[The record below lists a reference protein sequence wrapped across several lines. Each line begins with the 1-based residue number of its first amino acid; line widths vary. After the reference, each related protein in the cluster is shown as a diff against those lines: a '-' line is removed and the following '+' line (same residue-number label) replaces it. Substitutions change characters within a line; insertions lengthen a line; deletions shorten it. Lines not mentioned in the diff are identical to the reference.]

1 MRVAVIDLGTNTFN
15 LIIAEAE
22 GQQIR
27 TLYNEK
33 ISVKLGKGGIGRN
46 IILPDAFDR
55 GLTALNAHNQV
66 ISNFHAEK
74 VIALG
79 TSALRTAENA
89 DDFIRTVKEKLNINV
104 EIISGI
110 REASLIYH
118 GVLQTLE
125 NQESNFLILDI
136 GGGSNEF
143 IIANKTE
150 MLWKE
155 SYKLGMARLIDKFK
169 PSDPV
174 KVEEISEMEKY
185 FDKELK
191 SLFNEI
197 DKLKV
202 GGLVGAE
209 GAFASLFNM
218 VQYNETP
225 NFHPQNGS
233 KSKKLDISGLL
244 RLHEKLIRSTSL
256 ERMKMKGLEP
266 YRVDMIIPATIFINY
281 IIRQLNIDSVQVSPY
296 SMKEGAAWEV
306 LFNK

>member
-22 GQQIR
+22 GKQIH

-125 NQESNFLILDI
+125 NQQSNFLILDI

-155 SYKLGMARLIDKFK
+155 SFKLGMARLIDKFK

-174 KVEEISEMEKY
+174 VIEEISAMEKY
-185 FDKELK
+185 FDMELK
-191 SLFNEI
+191 PLFDEI
-197 DKLKV
+197 KKNKI
-202 GGLVGAE
+202 GSLVGAE
-209 GAFASLFNM
+209 GAFESLYNM
-218 VQYNETP
+218 VQYNEIQ
-225 NFHPQNGS
+225 NYHPKNGN
-233 KSKKLDISGLL
+233 KSKILEIPGLL
-244 RLHEKLIRSTSL
+244 RLHEKLIHSTSL

-281 IIRQLNIDSVQVSPY
+281 IIKQLKIESVQVSPY

-306 LFNK
+306 LFSN

>member
-22 GQQIR
+22 DQQIR
-27 TLYNEK
+27 TLYSEK
-33 ISVKLGKGGIGRN
+33 ISVKLGKGGIGHN

-55 GLTALNAHNQV
+55 GLTALNAHSQV
-66 ISNFHAEK
+66 IRNFKAEK
-74 VIALG
+74 IVALG

-89 DDFIRTVKEKLNINV
+89 NDFVSTVKEKLNIDV

-125 NQESNFLILDI
+125 NQQNNFLILDI

-143 IIANKTE
+143 IIANQQE

-155 SYKLGMARLIDKFK
+155 SFKLGMARLIDKFK
-169 PSDPV
+169 PSDPITQA
-174 KVEEISEMEKY
+174 EISEMEKY

-191 SLFNEI
+191 PLFDELSKTKI
-197 DKLKV
+197 SS
-202 GGLVGAE
+202 LVGAE
-209 GAFASLFNM
+209 GAFESLYNM
-218 VQYNETP
+218 VQYSETP
-225 NFHPQNGS
+225 NYHPKNGN
-233 KSKKLDISGLL
+233 KSKNLDIQGLL
-244 RLHEKLIRSTSL
+244 RLHEKLINSTSL

-266 YRVDMIIPATIFINY
+266 YRVDMIIPATVFINY
-281 IIRQLNIDSVQVSPY
+281 IIKQLKTESVQVSPY

-306 LFNK
+306 LFGK